1 MATTAPLTTRIIRD
15 RPELPRWWVRISI
28 SKQLTSPV
36 GLEDSGCRSRR
47 PSFCLSLPRWCC
59 WSHLVPLFSTSW
71 LVASSSA
78 PGAGFVSSLGLSV
91 GGLVHVLAATLG
103 LSAILVSSATAFGI
117 VKLIGAGYLV
127 YLGLRTMLSRDDAEV
142 GVSESPRGMWRIY
155 RDGVI
160 VNLFNPKAAL
170 FFFAFLPQF
179 VDPARGNVALQ
190 FLGLG
195 LLFEALGLMSDST
208 YALLAG

>member
-1 MATTAPLTTRIIRD
+1 M
-15 RPELPRWWVRISI
+15 PELSTLVLFVAAALVLLVTPGPAVLYVVARSIEQGPR
-28 SKQLTSPV
+28 
-36 GLEDSGCRSRR
+36 
-47 PSFCLSLPRWCC
+47 
-59 WSHLVPLFSTSW
+59 
-71 LVASSSA
+71 
-78 PGAGFVSSLGLSV
+78 AGFVSSLGLSV
-91 GGLVHVLAATLG
+91 GGFVHVLAATLG

-117 VKLIGAGYLV
+117 VKMIGAGYLV
-127 YLGLRTMLSRDDAEV
+127 YLGLRTLLNRDNAAPS
-142 GVSESPRGMWRIY
+142 VSDSPRGMWRIF

-208 YALLAG
+208 YALLAGTVGGWLRTTVGVSKLR

>member
-1 MATTAPLTTRIIRD
+1 
-15 RPELPRWWVRISI
+15 
-28 SKQLTSPV
+28 
-36 GLEDSGCRSRR
+36 RSVEQG
-47 PSFCLSLPRWCC
+47 PK
-59 WSHLVPLFSTSW
+59 
-71 LVASSSA
+71 
-78 PGAGFVSSLGLSV
+78 AGFVSSLGLSV

-103 LSAILVSSATAFGI
+103 LSAILVSSATAFSI

-127 YLGLRTMLSRDDAEV
+127 YLGLRTLLSRDNAELS
-142 GVSESPRGMWRIY
+142 VSESPRGMWRIF

-170 FFFAFLPQF
+170 FFLAFLPQF

-195 LLFEALGLMSDST
+195 LLFEVLGLMSDST
-208 YALLAG
+208 YALLAGTVGVWLRTTEKVRRVQRYVTGSVYLGLGLAMALSGRPEK

>member
-1 MATTAPLTTRIIRD
+1 M
-15 RPELPRWWVRISI
+15 PEPSTLVLFVAAALVLLVTPGPAVLYVVARSI
-28 SKQLTSPV
+28 EQGPK
-36 GLEDSGCRSRR
+36 
-47 PSFCLSLPRWCC
+47 
-59 WSHLVPLFSTSW
+59 
-71 LVASSSA
+71 
-78 PGAGFVSSLGLSV
+78 AGFVSSLGLSV
-91 GGLVHVLAATLG
+91 GGFVHVLAATLG

-117 VKLIGAGYLV
+117 VKMIGAGYLV
-127 YLGLRTMLSRDDAEV
+127 FLGLRTLLSRDKAAPS
-142 GVSESPRGMWRIY
+142 VSGSPRGMRRIF

-195 LLFEALGLMSDST
+195 LLFEVLGMMSDST
-208 YALLAG
+208 YALLAGTMGVWLRTNEKVRRAQRYVTGSVYLGLGVATALSGSPDK